1 MKLRILT
8 NRQLEAE
15 KEALKKEHLVRCD
28 LMKLC
33 GRLLSV
39 TRDSRDYIR
48 AHPPSDGK
56 YETATDQGYD
66 DLLIRLN
73 SILERKEWNP

>member
-8 NRQLEAE
+8 KRQLEAE
-15 KEALKKEHLVRCD
+15 KAKLKADHLVRCD

-39 TRDSRDYIR
+39 TRDSRNYIK
-48 AHPPSDGK
+48 AHPPADSK

-66 DLLIRLN
+66 DLLVRLN